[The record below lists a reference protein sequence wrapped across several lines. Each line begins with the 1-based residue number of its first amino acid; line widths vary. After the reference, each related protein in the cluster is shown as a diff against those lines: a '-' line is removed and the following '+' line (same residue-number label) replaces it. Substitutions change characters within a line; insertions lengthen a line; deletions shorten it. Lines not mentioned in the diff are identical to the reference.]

1 MIYLT
6 LYWTF
11 LKIGITSFGGMSM
24 IPLISDEITSHQ
36 WMTIQEVAN
45 IVAIAQSTPGPLG
58 INCATFVGTRVAGVA
73 GSFCATLGVLTPSL
87 TIGILASHYLNKL
100 KQTSFMQQ
108 ILSGTRPTCV
118 ALILTTIISLAPT
131 TYQSGDS
138 IRISSI
144 VITGIIGFVM
154 YKWKMNIPI
163 LILMAAVLGLIFI
176 R

>member
-58 INCATFVGTRVAGVA
+58 INCATFVGTRVAGIA

-100 KQTSFMQQ
+100 KKTSFMQQ

-118 ALILTTIISLAPT
+118 ALILTTILSLVPA
-131 TYQSGDS
+131 TYQSGAS

-144 VITGIIGFVM
+144 FITGIIVFVM
-154 YKWKMNIPI
+154 YKWKLSIPKII
-163 LILMAAVLGLIFI
+163 LLAAVLGLILI